1 MLRGN
6 RLGSEAFA
14 RYYPFEPVGL
24 SPQNRASV
32 PAEPSKWRSQPAQ
45 EQFDVVLYVGP
56 PSVITYIAD
65 VLSAV

>member
-1 MLRGN
+1 M
-6 RLGSEAFA
+6 
-14 RYYPFEPVGL
+14 GL